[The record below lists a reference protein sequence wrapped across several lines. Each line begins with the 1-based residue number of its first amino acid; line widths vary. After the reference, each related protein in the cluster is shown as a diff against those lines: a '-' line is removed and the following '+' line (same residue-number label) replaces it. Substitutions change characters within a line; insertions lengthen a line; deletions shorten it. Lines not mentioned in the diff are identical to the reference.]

1 VADTET
7 ETRRA
12 TALQTF
18 ISGFALLLDA
28 RDDDPAVVELAR
40 AAVGTA
46 FMGKMVLL
54 YGHGRYGA
62 QVVGGKYRRPLVME
76 ITGDTV

>member
-1 VADTET
+1 MAEQDEA
-7 ETRRA
+7 RRA
-12 TALQTF
+12 HALATF
-18 ISGFALLLDA
+18 ISGYALLLNT
-28 RDDDPAVVELAR
+28 RDDDPVVIELAR

-62 QVVGGKYRRPLVME
+62 QVVSGKYRRPLVME
-76 ITGDTV
+76 ITGDMT